1 MGYANSVVEESLK
14 QQKFD
19 DCYASYLLLGRRNT
33 DFLFQLDSEGSRS
46 GSSLSLRAMAPGGG
60 GGGGG
65 GTQGG
70 GQQPAHTAGGGER
83 TERGGGGAGHRGVQ
97 RSISATSGN
106 KPRRGSTGAD
116 TTELAQQPGDTGAGG
131 EGQGRL
137 SIARPLYCLCF
148 LGFHFESSCLKFY
161 LSNYYYIYT

>member
-46 GSSLSLRAMAPGGG
+46 GSSLSLRAMAPGVGG
-60 GGGGG
+60 GGSS
-65 GTQGG
+65 QPAPS
-70 GQQPAHTAGGGER
+70 PAHTSTSG
-83 TERGGGGAGHRGVQ
+83 GHRGVQ

-106 KPRRGSTGAD
+106 KPRRGSTGGD
-116 TTELAQQPGDTGAGG
+116 TNTELMGGQGQAG
-131 EGQGRL
+131 EGGQGQGPAQPRSHCVIFGFL
-137 SIARPLYCLCF
+137 FGTFLNCPQTWIGCL
-148 LGFHFESSCLKFY
+148 LTY
-161 LSNYYYIYT
+161 

>member
-46 GSSLSLRAMAPGGG
+46 GSSLSLRAMAPGVG

-65 GTQGG
+65 GT
-70 GQQPAHTAGGGER
+70 
-83 TERGGGGAGHRGVQ
+83 
-97 RSISATSGN
+97 
-106 KPRRGSTGAD
+106 
-116 TTELAQQPGDTGAGG
+116 
-131 EGQGRL
+131 
-137 SIARPLYCLCF
+137 
-148 LGFHFESSCLKFY
+148 
-161 LSNYYYIYT
+161 